1 MQKRKLYKKLCK
13 HFVLKI
19 YLSFM
24 EVLKQNSNSE
34 KSIKKIA
41 LNFCAGFNFL
51 CAGVPI
57 CTVGWCACSACCDT
71 ELSRCARA
79 LSPPPL
85 PLSPPLSLSPLV
97 LFLPLSH
104 TAWRPVY
111 KILTYMYTV
120 WYI

>member
-1 MQKRKLYKKLCK
+1 
-13 HFVLKI
+13 
-19 YLSFM
+19 M

-34 KSIKKIA
+34 KIA

-51 CAGVPI
+51 CAGVPL

-85 PLSPPLSLSPLV
+85 PLSPHLSLPSRPLSTS
-97 LFLPLSH
+97 
-104 TAWRPVY
+104 
-111 KILTYMYTV
+111 LTHCLAAGV
-120 WYI
+120 